1 MTTLYDF
8 TKVKGVVGVAEYVLV
23 RQDGH
28 LMVHD
33 AQDHEA
39 LAQLVLLCGSNC
51 DAIKADIPSR
61 FHYFLFS
68 RECGEHLMVFPV
80 GGYYL
85 GVVQTSAVESSH
97 VATTVI
103 DFIRK
108 LVRQSRQS
116 ES

>member
-1 MTTLYDF
+1 MTTLEDF
-8 TKVKGVVGVAEYVLV
+8 TKVKDVVGVAEYVLV

-33 AQDHEA
+33 AKDHEG
-39 LAQLVLLCGSNC
+39 LAQLVVLCGTNC

-68 RECGEHLMVFPV
+68 RECGEHLLVFPV

-85 GVVQTSAVESSH
+85 GIIQTSAVESSH
-97 VATTVI
+97 VALTVI
-103 DFIRK
+103 AFIRK
-108 LVRQSRQS
+108 LVRQSA
-116 ES
+116 